1 MPIALKSGK
10 PVLKNTKL
18 ATTCSCCTTDPPPY
32 PCYVLVDGSQ
42 VFWFSAL
49 LLNISWQGLSVPK
62 GRIIEIN
69 LDQDPGVWDNPNS
82 DTWHSVRITRSEF
95 SELGFFI
102 AADRFELYT
111 QRSTPYW
118 LGCTPN
124 ELGSIIYGKV
134 QTTRL
139 YHVPRL
145 SYRLPYSGYLNWYDA
160 VDLWQWQIQVDK
172 SGVPGAV
179 SISAISGTMTTYDEY
194 KKTTTTTNG
203 AGYMSQPSISVS
215 FVP

>member
-1 MPIALKSGK
+1 MACPCCN
-10 PVLKNTKL
+10 PPNP
-18 ATTCSCCTTDPPPY
+18 CS
-32 PCYVLVDGSQ
+32 VLVDGSL
-42 VFWFSAL
+42 VFWFSAM
-49 LLNISWQGLSVPK
+49 LLNISWEGLSVPG
-62 GRIIEIN
+62 GRLIEIN
-69 LDQDPGVWDNPNS
+69 LDQDPGAWNNPNW
-82 DTWHSVRITRSEF
+82 DTWQSVRITRSEF
-95 SELGFFI
+95 AEPGFFI
-102 AADRFELYT
+102 ASDRFELYT

-118 LGCTPN
+118 LNCTTN

-134 QTTRL
+134 QTTRN

-145 SYRLPYSGYLNWYDA
+145 SYNVPYSGYLNWYDA

-194 KKTTTTTNG
+194 LNATTTING
-203 AGYMSQPSISVS
+203 AGYMSQPSVSVS